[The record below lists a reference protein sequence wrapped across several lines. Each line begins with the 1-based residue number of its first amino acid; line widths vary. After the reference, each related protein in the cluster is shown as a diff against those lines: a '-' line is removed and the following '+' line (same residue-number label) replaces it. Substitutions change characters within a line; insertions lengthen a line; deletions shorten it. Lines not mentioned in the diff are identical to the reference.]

1 MVSRKEMMASI
12 RARVESGEWGPGA
25 KLPSTREL
33 MVEFD
38 VSESTVLSAMQLLEA
53 EGLIVNR
60 WGAGRFVPGSG
71 APNEEPGEG
80 SP

>member
-1 MVSRKEMMASI
+1 MMASI
-12 RARVESGEWGPGA
+12 RARVESGEWEPGQ

-33 MVEFD
+33 MLEFD

-60 WGAGRFVPGSG
+60 WGAGRFVPGSR
-71 APNEEPGEG
+71 APEGQPDEG
-80 SP
+80 SAPM